1 MSNLKWFWLFLKTR
15 SNWIFWIVFLHLIL
29 LGMAYIDYDI
39 SIESIGFIVTLNL
52 GLTAMFLIFTFLK
65 EVKLYQ
71 HLYNNKEIEEIKH
84 KDLAED
90 PFQKEVVNYLY
101 RKLTSQKER
110 VVEQQ
115 LHIQSTEQSLTEFV
129 HDIKTPVTAMKL
141 LIDQEEEGTRK
152 KSLLYEWARINELLD
167 KQLYLTRLESKNR
180 DMYFEETSLKRLVID
195 EIQLTRH
202 ISQAKGIGYDLD
214 LGTNLDVYTD
224 VK

>member
-1 MSNLKWFWLFLKTR
+1 M
-15 SNWIFWIVFLHLIL
+15 FLHLIL

-39 SIESIGFIVTLNL
+39 SIEYRIYSNVKSRSYSDVFN
-52 GLTAMFLIFTFLK
+52 FYFLK

-141 LIDQEEEGTRK
+141 LIDQEEEGHVK
-152 KSLLYEWARINELLD
+152 
-167 KQLYLTRLESKNR
+167 
-180 DMYFEETSLKRLVID
+180 VI
-195 EIQLTRH
+195 I
-202 ISQAKGIGYDLD
+202 
-214 LGTNLDVYTD
+214 V
-224 VK
+224 

>member
-1 MSNLKWFWLFLKTR
+1 M
-15 SNWIFWIVFLHLIL
+15 FLHLIL

-52 GLTAMFLIFTFLK
+52 GLTNDVFNFYFLK

-129 HDIKTPVTAMKL
+129 HDIKTPVAAMKL
-141 LIDQEEEGTRK
+141 LIDQEEEGNVK
-152 KSLLYEWARINELLD
+152 
-167 KQLYLTRLESKNR
+167 
-180 DMYFEETSLKRLVID
+180 VI
-195 EIQLTRH
+195 I
-202 ISQAKGIGYDLD
+202 
-214 LGTNLDVYTD
+214 V
-224 VK
+224 

>member
-1 MSNLKWFWLFLKTR
+1 M
-15 SNWIFWIVFLHLIL
+15 FLHLIL

-39 SIESIGFIVTLNL
+39 SIEYRIYSNVKSRSYSDVFN
-52 GLTAMFLIFTFLK
+52 FYFLK

-141 LIDQEEEGTRK
+141 LIDQEEEENVK
-152 KSLLYEWARINELLD
+152 
-167 KQLYLTRLESKNR
+167 
-180 DMYFEETSLKRLVID
+180 VI
-195 EIQLTRH
+195 I
-202 ISQAKGIGYDLD
+202 
-214 LGTNLDVYTD
+214 V
-224 VK
+224 

>member
-1 MSNLKWFWLFLKTR
+1 M
-15 SNWIFWIVFLHLIL
+15 IFP
-29 LGMAYIDYDI
+29 
-39 SIESIGFIVTLNL
+39 SSIGFIVTLNL
-52 GLTAMFLIFTFLK
+52 GLTAMFLILLFK
-65 EVKLYQ
+65 KVKLYQ

-141 LIDQEEEGTRK
+141 LIDQEEEGNVK
-152 KSLLYEWARINELLD
+152 
-167 KQLYLTRLESKNR
+167 
-180 DMYFEETSLKRLVID
+180 VI
-195 EIQLTRH
+195 I
-202 ISQAKGIGYDLD
+202 
-214 LGTNLDVYTD
+214 V
-224 VK
+224 

>member
-1 MSNLKWFWLFLKTR
+1 MIYFHREYRIYSNVKSR
-15 SNWIFWIVFLHLIL
+15 SYSDVFNF
-29 LGMAYIDYDI
+29 Y
-39 SIESIGFIVTLNL
+39 
-52 GLTAMFLIFTFLK
+52 FLK

-141 LIDQEEEGTRK
+141 LIDQEEEGNV
-152 KSLLYEWARINELLD
+152 KSHYCMNGHVLM
-167 KQLYLTRLESKNR
+167 SC
-180 DMYFEETSLKRLVID
+180 
-195 EIQLTRH
+195 
-202 ISQAKGIGYDLD
+202 
-214 LGTNLDVYTD
+214 
-224 VK
+224 

>member
-52 GLTAMFLIFTFLK
+52 GLTNDVFNFYFLK

-141 LIDQEEEGTRK
+141 LIDQEEEGKRK
-152 KSLLYEWARINELLD
+152 SHYCMNGHVLM
-167 KQLYLTRLESKNR
+167 SC
-180 DMYFEETSLKRLVID
+180 
-195 EIQLTRH
+195 
-202 ISQAKGIGYDLD
+202 
-214 LGTNLDVYTD
+214 
-224 VK
+224 

>member
-1 MSNLKWFWLFLKTR
+1 M
-15 SNWIFWIVFLHLIL
+15 FLHLIL

-52 GLTAMFLIFTFLK
+52 GLTAMFLILLLK
-65 EVKLYQ
+65 VKLYQ

-141 LIDQEEEGTRK
+141 LIDQEEEGNVK
-152 KSLLYEWARINELLD
+152 
-167 KQLYLTRLESKNR
+167 
-180 DMYFEETSLKRLVID
+180 VI
-195 EIQLTRH
+195 I
-202 ISQAKGIGYDLD
+202 
-214 LGTNLDVYTD
+214 V
-224 VK
+224 

>member
-1 MSNLKWFWLFLKTR
+1 M
-15 SNWIFWIVFLHLIL
+15 FLHLIL

-52 GLTAMFLIFTFLK
+52 GLTNDVFNFYFLK

-129 HDIKTPVTAMKL
+129 HDIKTPVT
-141 LIDQEEEGTRK
+141 R
-152 KSLLYEWARINELLD
+152 
-167 KQLYLTRLESKNR
+167 
-180 DMYFEETSLKRLVID
+180 
-195 EIQLTRH
+195 
-202 ISQAKGIGYDLD
+202 
-214 LGTNLDVYTD
+214 
-224 VK
+224 

>member
-15 SNWIFWIVFLHLIL
+15 SNWIFWIVFLHVIL

-152 KSLLYEWARINELLD
+152 KSLLYEL
-167 KQLYLTRLESKNR
+167 
-180 DMYFEETSLKRLVID
+180 SLI
-195 EIQLTRH
+195 H
-202 ISQAKGIGYDLD
+202 I
-214 LGTNLDVYTD
+214 
-224 VK
+224 

>member
-1 MSNLKWFWLFLKTR
+1 M
-15 SNWIFWIVFLHLIL
+15 FLHLIL

-52 GLTAMFLIFTFLK
+52 GLTDVFNFYFLK

-129 HDIKTPVTAMKL
+129 HDIKTPVTDEVVNRSRRRGK
-141 LIDQEEEGTRK
+141 RK
-152 KSLLYEWARINELLD
+152 SHYCMNGHVLM
-167 KQLYLTRLESKNR
+167 SC
-180 DMYFEETSLKRLVID
+180 
-195 EIQLTRH
+195 
-202 ISQAKGIGYDLD
+202 
-214 LGTNLDVYTD
+214 
-224 VK
+224 

>member
-52 GLTAMFLIFTFLK
+52 GLTNDVFNFYFLK

-129 HDIKTPVTAMKL
+129 HDIKTPVTN
-141 LIDQEEEGTRK
+141 DEVV
-152 KSLLYEWARINELLD
+152 
-167 KQLYLTRLESKNR
+167 NR
-180 DMYFEETSLKRLVID
+180 SRRRGDT
-195 EIQLTRH
+195 
-202 ISQAKGIGYDLD
+202 
-214 LGTNLDVYTD
+214 
-224 VK
+224 

>member
-1 MSNLKWFWLFLKTR
+1 M
-15 SNWIFWIVFLHLIL
+15 FLHLIL

-52 GLTAMFLIFTFLK
+52 GLHGDVFNFYFLK

-141 LIDQEEEGTRK
+141 LIDQEEEDT
-152 KSLLYEWARINELLD
+152 
-167 KQLYLTRLESKNR
+167 
-180 DMYFEETSLKRLVID
+180 
-195 EIQLTRH
+195 
-202 ISQAKGIGYDLD
+202 
-214 LGTNLDVYTD
+214 
-224 VK
+224 

>member
-1 MSNLKWFWLFLKTR
+1 MIFPSRYRIYSNVKSR
-15 SNWIFWIVFLHLIL
+15 SYSDVFNF
-29 LGMAYIDYDI
+29 Y
-39 SIESIGFIVTLNL
+39 
-52 GLTAMFLIFTFLK
+52 FLK

-141 LIDQEEEGTRK
+141 LIDQEEEKRK
-152 KSLLYEWARINELLD
+152 SHYCMNGHVLM
-167 KQLYLTRLESKNR
+167 SC
-180 DMYFEETSLKRLVID
+180 
-195 EIQLTRH
+195 
-202 ISQAKGIGYDLD
+202 
-214 LGTNLDVYTD
+214 
-224 VK
+224 

>member
-1 MSNLKWFWLFLKTR
+1 M
-15 SNWIFWIVFLHLIL
+15 FLHLIL

-39 SIESIGFIVTLNL
+39 SIEYRIYSNVKSRSYDV
-52 GLTAMFLIFTFLK
+52 LILLFK

-115 LHIQSTEQSLTEFV
+115 LHT
-129 HDIKTPVTAMKL
+129 
-141 LIDQEEEGTRK
+141 IDRTI
-152 KSLLYEWARINELLD
+152 SNRIC
-167 KQLYLTRLESKNR
+167 S
-180 DMYFEETSLKRLVID
+180 
-195 EIQLTRH
+195 
-202 ISQAKGIGYDLD
+202 
-214 LGTNLDVYTD
+214 
-224 VK
+224 

>member
-1 MSNLKWFWLFLKTR
+1 M
-15 SNWIFWIVFLHLIL
+15 FLHLIL

-52 GLTAMFLIFTFLK
+52 GLTDDVFNFYFLK

-129 HDIKTPVTAMKL
+129 HDIKTPVTMKL
-141 LIDQEEEGTRK
+141 LIDQEEEGNVK
-152 KSLLYEWARINELLD
+152 
-167 KQLYLTRLESKNR
+167 
-180 DMYFEETSLKRLVID
+180 VI
-195 EIQLTRH
+195 I
-202 ISQAKGIGYDLD
+202 
-214 LGTNLDVYTD
+214 V
-224 VK
+224 

>member
-1 MSNLKWFWLFLKTR
+1 M
-15 SNWIFWIVFLHLIL
+15 FLHLIL

-39 SIESIGFIVTLNL
+39 SIEYRIYSNVKSRSYSDVFN
-52 GLTAMFLIFTFLK
+52 FYFLK

-141 LIDQEEEGTRK
+141 LIDQEEEGNVK
-152 KSLLYEWARINELLD
+152 
-167 KQLYLTRLESKNR
+167 
-180 DMYFEETSLKRLVID
+180 VI
-195 EIQLTRH
+195 I
-202 ISQAKGIGYDLD
+202 
-214 LGTNLDVYTD
+214 V
-224 VK
+224 